1 MSLLRIS
8 PLFAPLLLS
17 ACTAV
22 ATPSASELIQT
33 PQSFTA
39 MVDEQALP
47 VSDWVASF
55 NDPALAAIVEE
66 ALNANPTVASA
77 LANYEAAQ
85 AGARVSG
92 AGRLPTLD
100 ASAGYRDA
108 SPGSTG
114 FSTGLDASWQV
125 DVWGRLSDNAR
136 SGALSAQAAQA
147 DWYGA
152 RLSIAARS
160 ARAWYSLTEA
170 AQQVALAEAD
180 VETRSRQLEIVER
193 RFRRGVV
200 RSSDVRT
207 ARSAVASSEAA
218 LASRRRSLASSI
230 RQLEVVL
237 GRYPAGAMTPASQLP
252 ELGALPHPGGPAE
265 MLSRRPDVVAAQ
277 ARLAAAGYS
286 ASAAE
291 KALYPGLTL
300 RASLSDGGADLA
312 DVLDFDD
319 LVRDVVGSISAPI
332 FQGGRLRAQR
342 DQAEAQAEQ
351 LSASLVNTA
360 LVALQ
365 EAENAIDADHRLE
378 QRAAALTV
386 AAQEAQ
392 EALALVER
400 QYASGLSTIFEL
412 IDAQSRVISAQQQLI
427 SARSD
432 RLDNRVVLHLA
443 IAGDFSAAGGITA
456 NSQVQN

>member
-1 MSLLRIS
+1 VSLLRIS

-17 ACTAV
+17 ACATV
-22 ATPSASELIQT
+22 ATPSATELVQT

-39 MVDEQALP
+39 MVDEQAVP
-47 VSDWVASF
+47 VSDWVAAF
-55 NDPALAAIVEE
+55 NDPALAGIVEE

-77 LANYEAAQ
+77 LANYDAAR

-92 AGRLPTLD
+92 AARLPTLD

-108 SPGSTG
+108 SPGATG
-114 FSTGLDASWQV
+114 FSSGLDASWQA

-136 SGALSAQAAQA
+136 AGSLSADAAQA

-152 RLSIAARS
+152 RLSIAARA
-160 ARAWYSLTEA
+160 ARAWYTLTQS

-207 ARSAVASSEAA
+207 ARSALASSEAA
-218 LASRRRSLASSI
+218 LASRRRALASST
-230 RQLEVVL
+230 RQLEVIL
-237 GRYPAGAMTPASQLP
+237 GRYPAGALAAASDLP
-252 ELGALPHPGGPAE
+252 TLGALPHPGGPAD
-265 MLSRRPDVVAAQ
+265 MLARRPDVIAAQ

-286 ASAAE
+286 ASAAQ

-300 RASLSDGGADLA
+300 RASLSDAGGDVADAFDL
-312 DVLDFDD
+312 DD
-319 LVRDVVGSISAPI
+319 LVKDVVASISAPI

-360 LVALQ
+360 LLALQ
-365 EAENAIDADHRLE
+365 EAENAIDADRRLE
-378 QRAAALTV
+378 ERVAALTE
-386 AAQEAQ
+386 AAGEAQ

-432 RLDNRVVLHLA
+432 RLDNRVQLHLA
-443 IAGDFSAAGGITA
+443 IAGDFGPAGGITA
-456 NSQVQN
+456 NSQQN